1 MLLLGYSDTRLFGSV
16 PGFGFFAAA
25 AAVCFLVNAGLLQ
38 DTLFAFDCN
47 STLQNERGHGC
58 VTNFRK
64 NRRSRKLPDF

>member
-25 AAVCFLVNAGLLQ
+25 AAVFLLVNAGLLR
-38 DTLFAFDCN
+38 DTLFVVIVIQRSRASVD
-47 STLQNERGHGC
+47 TA
-58 VTNFRK
+58 VTNCRK